1 MERARTDRGFTLVE
15 LMIVVVI
22 IGVLAALATVG
33 FKRYVARAR
42 SGEAVAILA
51 EMSSKEQTYKLE
63 FANYIP
69 LRADNNA
76 DLPSPNEADSAFYP
90 VAAGSATLE
99 SARTATSIAD
109 TTKWPEGWKAA
120 GIRPR
125 DSQLYCT
132 YLTNAGNAGNDTSA
146 LKYGA
151 LVVGASA
158 APWFYSLAACNLSGD
173 SGYPD
178 QVSIYA
184 ISSVSSSL
192 RVFNEGK

>member
-1 MERARTDRGFTLVE
+1 MERGFTLVE

-22 IGVLAALATVG
+22 ICVLAALGTVG

-42 SGEAVAILA
+42 SGEAVAMLA

-63 FANYIP
+63 FANYLP
-69 LRADNNA
+69 LRADNKA
-76 DLPSPNEADSAFYP
+76 DLPSPNESADAFYP
-90 VAAGSATLE
+90 VSAGSSVLE
-99 SARTATSIAD
+99 SARTAISVAD
-109 TTKWPEGWKAA
+109 SSKWPDGWKAV

-132 YLTNAGNAGNDTSA
+132 YLTNAGNAGNDTSG

-158 APWFYSLAACNLSGD
+158 APWFYSLAACNLDGA

-178 QVSIYA
+178 NVSIYT

-192 RVFNEGK
+192 RIFNEGK